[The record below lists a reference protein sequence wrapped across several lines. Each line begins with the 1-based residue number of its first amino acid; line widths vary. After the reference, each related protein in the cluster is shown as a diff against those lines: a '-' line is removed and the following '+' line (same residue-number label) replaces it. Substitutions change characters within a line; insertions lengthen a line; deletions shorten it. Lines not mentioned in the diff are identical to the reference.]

1 MSTDILIQV
10 CAIIGIGLIGASFVI
25 LQVFREPIK
34 KYRKKATEDLVNSE
48 SFKQLLK
55 IKTTEK
61 MDFEV
66 IKNVYDDVSKIEKAT
81 SSMKIAFMSCF
92 LSGLFFSLFAI
103 LVNLSFSPPYQNL
116 PTALFAYGIFF
127 LFPLVY
133 YLFSILKYIG
143 FV

>member
-10 CAIIGIGLIGASFVI
+10 CAIIGIGLITASFVI

-34 KYRKKATEDLVNSE
+34 KYSKKATEDLINSE

-81 SSMKIAFMSCF
+81 SSMKTAFISCF
-92 LSGLFFSLFAI
+92 LSGLFFILFAI
-103 LVNLSFSPPYQNL
+103 LINFNFPSPYEGF
-116 PTALFAYGIFF
+116 PTAFFAYGI
-127 LFPLVY
+127 LSLLLLVY

-143 FV
+143 FA